1 LKRDDDVQGTSS
13 RGEGK
18 WTAIGVTVETKRRLA
33 ALKRAFEEKLG
44 KATTWD
50 YFLDA
55 LLVHLGTPTWN
66 FLIGEAVKSIKA
78 ETEPCPLPSSRVP
91 LPTRT
96 EREDSGKPRGEM
108 SK

>member
-1 LKRDDDVQGTSS
+1 M
-13 RGEGK
+13 
-18 WTAIGVTVETKRRLA
+18 ETKRRLA

-44 KATTWD
+44 KAATWD

-78 ETEPCPLPSSRVP
+78 ETEPCPLPPSRVP
-91 LPTRT
+91 LTTQR
-96 EREDSGKPRGEM
+96 ERDNSGKP
-108 SK
+108 